1 MIYVECKPDRVLV
14 TTLGIP
20 GTEIQHESNKVKV
33 CKRLEKSLNCIGLVD
48 EDPSSVQPTY
58 IKRLEEKFHVHNIK
72 LLYDKETKNNLIVLC
87 PRLEVWILEAAQGA
101 RINLG
106 NYDLPNSAEELHN
119 VVNTKVGKFM
129 ILIQNIKKKKSKMLI
144 TLEDLLK
151 TR

>member
-1 MIYVECKPDRVLV
+1 MS
-14 TTLGIP
+14 TLGIP

-58 IKRLEEKFHVHNIK
+58 IKRLEEKLHVHNM
-72 LLYDKETKNNLIVLC
+72 LC
-87 PRLEVWILEAAQGA
+87 PRLEVWILEAAQEA

-106 NYDLPNSAEELHN
+106 NYDLPNSAEGLHN

-129 ILIQNIKKKKSKMLI
+129 NLIQNIKKKKSKMLR

-151 TR
+151 TK